1 MLKTMKNLL
10 PVVVILAK
18 ITAVQLGGCPEGT
31 WVTRVFIT
39 ANSPAYASSV
49 LVGFSCTCTRNPV

>member
-1 MLKTMKNLL
+1 MLKMMKKLL
-10 PVVVILAK
+10 PVVVMILAK
-18 ITAVQLGGCPEGT
+18 ITAVHAGCPEGT

-49 LVGFSCTCTRNPV
+49 LVGFLYVYS